1 MRAPKLQI
9 EGIPSQHQCG
19 LVTYYYTRKEEEID
33 VRPSV
38 YIIEIMDLS
47 QDTLM
52 DSNTTKIGV
61 PEVIKLTVNDTSGV
75 EDNNQ

>member
-38 YIIEIMDLS
+38 YRIEIRDLS
-47 QDTLM
+47 D
-52 DSNTTKIGV
+52 NTF
-61 PEVIKLTVNDTSGV
+61 IK
-75 EDNNQ
+75 